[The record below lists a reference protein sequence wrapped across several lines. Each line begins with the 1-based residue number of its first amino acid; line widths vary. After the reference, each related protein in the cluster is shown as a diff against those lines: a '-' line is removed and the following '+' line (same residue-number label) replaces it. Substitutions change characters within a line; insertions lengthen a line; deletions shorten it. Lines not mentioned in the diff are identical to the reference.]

1 MAIIAR
7 AASSTF
13 SLYFGDDAPRFDV
26 AVDAAGRIDS
36 VLPCRPAEAVP
47 PHAPYV
53 TPGLVDIQ
61 VNGFAG
67 VDFNTATL
75 PPAMFEGALHELL
88 ACGVTRFLPTLITAN
103 EDDLVERLEALDS
116 AIAASPLGQQMV
128 MGYHV
133 EGPFLSTQG
142 GYSGCHPAD
151 AMKPASLATV
161 ERLLAGRRKP
171 IRILTMAPEVP
182 GVIELIPILRARGI
196 TCSIGHTAADAE
208 TIHRA
213 VEAGATLSTHL
224 GNGLPHQL
232 AKNDNPLFAQLAE
245 DGLFAGFI
253 ADGIHIPSAVLRTW
267 LRAKT
272 VRRSIL
278 TSDAAAA
285 AGPHTP
291 AGIYTIGEARIERS
305 PDGVVRI
312 PGSPYLAGSSVS
324 MDQMVRNVMAWFDF
338 GWDDVLRLCRVNPL
352 HAIAETRT
360 VPAIGDWADF
370 IEWIDGE
377 DGPQIARVHLG
388 PWIWNDTQRPNLQH
402 GEQEK
407 RS

>member
-1 MAIIAR
+1 MAFIAR

-13 SLYFGDDAPRFDV
+13 RVYFGDEAPRFDI
-26 AVDAAGRIDS
+26 AVDAHGRIDS
-36 VLPCRPAEAVP
+36 ILPCRPAET
-47 PHAPYV
+47 APIRAPCV
-53 TPGLVDIQ
+53 TCGLVDIQ

-67 VDFNTATL
+67 VDFNATTL
-75 PPAMFEGALHELL
+75 PPATFEGALHELL
-88 ACGVTRFLPTLITAN
+88 ACGVTRFLPTLITAD
-103 EDDLVERLEALDS
+103 EDDLVERLDALDR
-116 AIAASPLGQQMV
+116 AIAASALGQQMV

-232 AKNDNPLFAQLAE
+232 AKNDNPLFSQLAE

-253 ADGIHIPSAVLRTW
+253 ADGIHIPSAVLRSW

-285 AGPHTP
+285 AGPNTP
-291 AGIYTIGEARIERS
+291 AGIYTIGKARIERS

-338 GWDDVLRLCRVNPL
+338 GWDDILRLCRVNPL
-352 HAIAETRT
+352 HAIAETRS
-360 VPAIGDWADF
+360 VPAIGEWADF

-377 DGPQIARVHLG
+377 NGPQIARVHLG
-388 PWIWNDTQRPNLQH
+388 PWIWSNTPRPNLPH